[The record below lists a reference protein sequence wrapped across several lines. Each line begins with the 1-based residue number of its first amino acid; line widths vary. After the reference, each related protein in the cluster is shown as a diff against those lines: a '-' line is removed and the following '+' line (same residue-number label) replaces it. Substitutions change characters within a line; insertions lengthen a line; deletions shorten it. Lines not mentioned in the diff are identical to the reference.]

1 MCVQCFCGSET
12 YLDIDV
18 MNFKV
23 QCLGD
28 SGCDNS
34 IIPKSKVT
42 EAKLS
47 PATIDLFAANGTK
60 IPVI

>member
-1 MCVQCFCGSET
+1 
-12 YLDIDV
+12 